1 MYNAKNEL
9 WWQAPDGEPHEALFE
24 YVGRLVE
31 DQNYQHDLNTD
42 HFQRYNDAELTDL
55 TLSGYSKPASAGRHK
70 VTLNVVKSMCDTVT
84 SEITQN
90 KPTATFL
97 TSGGDWAQRRKA
109 ELLDRFC
116 QGQFYESKIYEVAPK
131 VFKDAAV
138 FGTGVMK
145 IYESEGDVK
154 VERIFPDE
162 LIVDD
167 EECRYSSPRQAFQLK
182 VVNKEVLKAMYPEKA
197 SALDSTTGVETS
209 EALENRLLG
218 ESDEQVLCLEA
229 WHLPSSKESDD
240 GRHSIAVAGGTLL
253 DETYHR
259 DYFPFVT
266 LHWSDR
272 LLGFWGQGL
281 AEMLTGIQIEINTLL
296 KTISESM
303 RLAKP
308 KVFVETGS
316 KITKASLNN
325 ELWGV
330 IEYTSPGKPPQFY
343 VPKIMAGEVYSHLDR
358 LFERAYQIAGI
369 SEMSAQSKKPVG
381 IESAV
386 ALREFSDIQ
395 TKRFYDIAARYENLF
410 IHAAVQMID
419 IAREAAE
426 RDEAY
431 EVVSHGDKYIEKIKW
446 KDINL
451 DKDAYVMKVTPTNM
465 LPNTPAGKLEFVRE
479 LLESGLIQDPM
490 IALSLLQYPDIEAA
504 TRPMTASSDI
514 VDMFISEMLDKGSY
528 QSPEPYMDLSLAVQ
542 KTQSAYMVARIN
554 KAPEDRLRLLVRFM
568 QEVMELLASMEMA
581 SNQEQMMGVQP
592 GGPLAGGEGT
602 PPPAGMEGA
611 PPPPP
616 GIEQILGESMDA
628 PPAGGPPVT
637 GGAPMGPMQ

>member
-1 MYNAKNEL
+1 MYDDKKEL
-9 WWQAPDGEPHEALFE
+9 WWKNPDGQSHGTLFE
-24 YVGRLVE
+24 YVGQLVE

-55 TLSGYSKPASAGRHK
+55 TVSGYTKPASQGRHK
-70 VTLNVVKSMCDTVT
+70 VTLNVIKSMCDTVT

-90 KPTATFL
+90 KPSATFL

-109 ELLDRFC
+109 QLLDRFC
-116 QGQFYESKIYEVAPK
+116 QGQFYESGIYSVAPK

-145 IYESEGDVK
+145 IYESEGKCK

-162 LIVDD
+162 LVVDD
-167 EECRYSSPRQAFQLK
+167 RESRYSAPRQMFQLK
-182 VVNKEVLKAMYPEKA
+182 AVNREVLKAMYPEKA
-197 SALDSTTGVETS
+197 AILDAAMGVEVND
-209 EALENRLLG
+209 AMQNRLLG
-218 ESDEQVLCLEA
+218 DSDEQMLCLEA
-229 WHLPSSKESDD
+229 WHLPSGKDAGD
-240 GRHSIAVAGGTLL
+240 GRHVIAIPGGTLL
-253 DETYHR
+253 DEGYYR
-259 DYFPFVT
+259 SNFPFIT

-281 AEMLTGIQIEINTLL
+281 AEMLTGIQIEINSLL
-296 KTISESM
+296 KTIADSM

-308 KVFVETGS
+308 KVMVETGS

-330 IEYTSPGKPPQFY
+330 IEYTSPGRPPQFY
-343 VPKIMAGEVYSHLDR
+343 VPKIISGEVYSHLDR
-358 LFERAYQIAGI
+358 LFERAYQISGI

-386 ALREFSDIQ
+386 ALREMSDIQ
-395 TKRFYDIAARYENLF
+395 TKRFYDIASRYENLF
-410 IHAAVQMID
+410 IEAAKQMID
-419 IAREAAE
+419 VAREASE
-426 RDEAY
+426 RGENY

-446 KDINL
+446 SDINVSE
-451 DKDAYVMKVTPTNM
+451 DAYVMKISPTNL

-490 IALSLLQYPDIEAA
+490 VAISLLQYPDIEAA
-504 TRPMTASSDI
+504 TQPMTAAADV
-514 VDMFISEMLDKGSY
+514 VDMFISEMLEKGQY
-528 QSPEPYMDLSLAVQ
+528 QSPEPYMDLSLALQ
-542 KTQSAYMVARIN
+542 KTQSAYLVARIN
-554 KAPEDRLRLLVRFM
+554 KAPDDRLRLLVRFM

-581 SNQEQMMGVQP
+581 ANQEQMMGAAP
-592 GGPLAGGEGT
+592 GGPLAGGPGT
-602 PPPAGMEGA
+602 PPPVGVEGA

-616 GIEQILGESMDA
+616 GIEQILSEGMEGAPLPDA
-628 PPAGGPPVT
+628 PQL
-637 GGAPMGPMQ
+637 GGAPGPMQ